1 MPSLYVSTKNK
12 DKLRELKELLG
23 EEVEVLHP
31 APDDPDVD
39 ETGDT
44 LFANAL
50 LKALEGF
57 RRTGQLS
64 IADDTGLEV
73 DALDGAPGVFAA
85 RYAGENATYADNVNK
100 LLHELRDADPATMT
114 ARFRTVI
121 CCIAEGQEPLRFDG
135 VLEGRIIDT
144 PRGENGFGYDPV
156 FVPEN
161 ETRTLAEMGAEEKN
175 KISHRGRALR
185 AFADWWRTQV

>member
-50 LKALEGF
+50 LKAEEGY

-73 DALDGAPGVFAA
+73 DALNGEPGVYAA
-85 RYAGENATYADNVNK
+85 RYAGEDATYADNVNK
-100 LLHELRDADPATMT
+100 LLHELRDADPASKT

-121 CCIAEGQEPLRFDG
+121 CCVVDGHEPLRFDG

-161 ETRTLAEMGAEEKN
+161 EIRTLAEMGADEKN